1 MTMPITEQP
10 LTQNLN
16 QERDIYQARVKAE
29 LDKLDARISEYRAK
43 LDYAK
48 ADQQAQYHDLID
60 QLTTQR
66 DAIAQ
71 RFEELQKAGD
81 SAWADLQAGFD
92 RAWTDVNTAFQNA
105 AQQFDR
111 F

>member
-1 MTMPITEQP
+1 MTTAINE
-10 LTQNLN
+10 TQNLS
-16 QERDIYQARVKAE
+16 QKRDIYQARAKAE

-43 LDYAK
+43 LDYAQ
-48 ADQQAQYHDLID
+48 ADTRAQYHDLIE

-81 SAWADLQAGFD
+81 SAWAELQTGFD
-92 RAWTDVNTAFQNA
+92 QAWTNVNAAFQKA
-105 AQQFDR
+105 AQKFER
-111 F
+111 L

>member
-1 MTMPITEQP
+1 MTTATTE
-10 LTQNLN
+10 TQNLS
-16 QERDIYQARVKAE
+16 QKREIYQDRAKAE
-29 LDKLDARISEYRAK
+29 LDKLDARIGEYRAR
-43 LDYAK
+43 LDYAE
-48 ADQQAQYHDLID
+48 ADTRAQYNNLID

-81 SAWADLQAGFD
+81 SAWAELQAGFD
-92 RAWTDVNTAFQNA
+92 KAWTDVNTAFQSA
-105 AQQFDR
+105 AQQFER